1 MTGIWTNRGEG
12 WELGSPQ
19 AFPQEATLHSLI
31 EKNPQLLPL
40 AGSPRL
46 AVLGSEIQLGTG
58 YADIL
63 CGRVVRATH
72 YHRSEARQKPGGT

>member
-46 AVLGSEIQLGTG
+46 AVLGSEISAGDRLRRYSGS
-58 YADIL
+58 
-63 CGRVVRATH
+63 RVVRATR
-72 YHRSEARQKPGGT
+72 YHRSEAR